1 MEKRER
7 GGWGREGEERP
18 GERVIERER
27 VRGGKERGRMRE
39 SERDRPNCFTKGRER
54 EERGRERATE
64 LGGNDDDKHTGSVGG
79 NERPQFMFVEKEV
92 VTVCVFPSN
101 RNPMLVFIRQK

>member
-7 GGWGREGEERP
+7 WVGEGGRRETGRESDR
-18 GERVIERER
+18 ERER

-39 SERDRPNCFTKGRER
+39 SERDRPNCFMKGRER